1 MQFRRLRWHSR
12 RRQEALF
19 TRLEQELKRWL
30 DAWSVEPACLDL
42 QAVNADTY
50 KPVSPLKWMRVNS
63 DKGALYFGAPTEH
76 LEKLGGL
83 LAKAAAGDILHLGR
97 RVGDRALK
105 ALFSQWIGVP
115 VLDLDIQDGMP
126 PLNDIFIPRLGHTV
140 FALKGSGFL
149 AYVILDADL
158 TDSLVPGE
166 VLKHEAL
173 AQRDISSIN
182 AEIELQVSLDL
193 GETTL
198 ADTIGLQV
206 GDVLVSNASIHSAFH
221 LTHPDARR
229 LANVRLVR
237 KGLQRAVQVDTP

>member
-42 QAVNADTY
+42 HVVNADTY
-50 KPVSPLKWMRVNS
+50 KPVSPLKWLRVNS
-63 DKGALYFGAPTEH
+63 DKGALYLGAPTEH

-83 LAKAAAGDILHLGR
+83 LAKAAADDILHLGR
-97 RVGDRALK
+97 RVGDRAMK
-105 ALFSQWIGVP
+105 ALLSQWTGTPTV
-115 VLDLDIQDGMP
+115 DLDIQDGVP
-126 PLNDIFIPRLGHTV
+126 PLNDIFSARLGHAV
-140 FALKGSGFL
+140 FAMKGSGFL
-149 AYVILDADL
+149 AYVILDADM
-158 TDSLVPGE
+158 TDSLIPGG
-166 VLKHEAL
+166 VLKHEPL
-173 AQRDISSIN
+173 AIRDISDIN
-182 AEIELQVSLDL
+182 EKIELQVSLDL

-206 GDVLVSNASIHSAFH
+206 GDVLVSNTSIHAAFH

-229 LANVRLVR
+229 LADVRLVR
-237 KGLQRAVQVDTP
+237 KGLQRAVQIDTP